1 MDNDERKADIAILEL
16 LVTCIVLLVLFNS
29 CKQIQYVDRVQEVIR
44 VDTQVQHDSVYVR
57 DSIYVENKGDT
68 IYLTKWK
75 DKYLYK
81 YIYNTDSI
89 VRVDSIPYPV
99 YVKEEVVRNSGFA
112 KFCITVFWTIIGSC
126 LLWIG
131 YKIVRFRL
139 KL

>member
-1 MDNDERKADIAILEL
+1 MDNEERKADIAILAL
-16 LVTCIVLLVLFNS
+16 LVTCIVLLVMFNS
-29 CKQIQYVDRVQEVIR
+29 CKQIQYVDRVHEVVR

-68 IYLTKWK
+68 VYLTKWK

-112 KFCITVFWTIIGSC
+112 KFCITVFWTIIGSF

-131 YKIVRFRL
+131 YKFVRCRL